1 MLVLTS
7 QHWFE
12 AEVELA
18 PEPVPV
24 PCALAKVARPRTAVP
39 KAAARQSFF
48 MDVSSFVHR
57 PFAGGRQSDASRYVP
72 PRVCGAGLFVGAR
85 KEKSMP
91 RRSKGPAVRA
101 PEGKRGNGA
110 QKLK

>member
-24 PCALAKVARPRTAVP
+24 PCALAKLARPKTVVP

-57 PFAGGRQSDASRYVP
+57 PFAGARQSDASRYVP
-72 PRVCGAGLFVGAR
+72 PPVCGAGLFALERERRKACPEDQKDPLYAR
-85 KEKSMP
+85 Q
-91 RRSKGPAVRA
+91 
-101 PEGKRGNGA
+101 RGNVETEH
-110 QKLK
+110 KN